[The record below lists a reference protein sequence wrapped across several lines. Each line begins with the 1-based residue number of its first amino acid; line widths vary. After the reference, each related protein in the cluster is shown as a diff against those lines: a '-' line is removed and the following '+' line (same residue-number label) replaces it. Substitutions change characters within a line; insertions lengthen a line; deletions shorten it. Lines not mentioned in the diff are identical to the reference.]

1 MILNIM
7 QPIVDTLFRGMIAHV
22 LAIRLLID
30 GIKRRNIES
39 IITFVTI
46 D

>member
-1 MILNIM
+1 MILNII
-7 QPIVDTLFRGMIAHV
+7 QPIVDTLFRGMIAQV

-30 GIKRRNIES
+30 GIKKRNIQY
-39 IITFVTI
+39 IITFVMI